1 MIPNDLVA
9 DAAADGMGAVLAG
22 PGREIMAGGWG
33 ALRRGAPDMNS
44 LVAMGACA
52 AYGVSCVAAAA
63 PALAW
68 GTFFEE
74 PAMLLAFVLLGRTL
88 EHRAKI
94 SASSSLLALQ
104 VPHGPP
110 AATRFAGSSSC

>member
-1 MIPNDLVA
+1 
-9 DAAADGMGAVLAG
+9 MGAVLAG

-110 AATRFAGSSSC
+110 AATRFGGSSSC